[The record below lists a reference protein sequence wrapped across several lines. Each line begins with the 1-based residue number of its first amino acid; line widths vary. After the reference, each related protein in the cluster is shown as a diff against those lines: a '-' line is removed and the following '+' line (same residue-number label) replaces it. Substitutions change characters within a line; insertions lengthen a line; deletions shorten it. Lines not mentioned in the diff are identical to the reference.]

1 MLTICICFRFSSAM
15 SVSGDKSDD
24 EYSVIADKGE
34 IGFVDYQNDGSAG
47 YYNQLEEGPLVISV
61 PFPFKNEKPQSITVG
76 ETSYDSFTIKNTLD
90 EAVDLWPK
98 IWASNP
104 KDSFTL
110 SILKP
115 PSKDSDIREIQG
127 FYEAFTL
134 EDRMLE
140 PGDTLTIWV
149 SCKPKD
155 IGLHN
160 AVVTVDYEGERV
172 ERVIFLLAEDKISS
186 SLTSRRPYSR
196 SKRAPKKDFAVDNY
210 VTGARPIKEVERR
223 FKNRLPRYEIPKEIR
238 EMIERK
244 EVPDELDQGLTAKN
258 YANYYKTLLIMEE
271 LQLEEDMRAYDMEN
285 VSMRRR
291 GFYLS
296 LEVPGLAEKRPSLV
310 HGDFIFVR
318 HAYDDGTGQAYQGF
332 VHRVEADEVHLK
344 FAPEF
349 HQRHTAGSVYNVR
362 FTYNRINTRRLY
374 QAVEAAEKLDPN
386 FLFPSLNSGKR
397 MIKTK
402 PIVPISPALNA
413 EQICSIEM
421 ILGCKGAPPYVI
433 HGPPGTGKT
442 MTLVEAIVQLY
453 TTQRNARI
461 LVCAP
466 SNSAADHI
474 LEKLLCLEGVC
485 IKDSEIFRLNAAT
498 RAYEEINP
506 EIIRFC
512 FFDELV
518 FKCPPLRALT
528 RYRLVVSTYM
538 SASLLNAEGVNRG
551 HFTHIF
557 LDEAGQ
563 ASEPENMIAISNL
576 CLSDTV
582 VVLAGDPRQLGP
594 VIYSRDADSL
604 GLGKSYL
611 ERLFECDYYCEGDEN
626 YVTKLVKNY
635 RCHPEIL
642 DLPSKL
648 FYGGELVASKE
659 DTDSVLSSLNFLPN
673 KDFPIVFYG
682 IQGCDEREG
691 NNPSWFNRIEISKVI
706 ETIKRL
712 TANDCVLEEDIGVIT
727 PYRQQVMKIKEVLD
741 RLEMTGVKVGSVEQF
756 QGQEKQVI
764 IISTVR
770 STIKHKDFDKAYCLG
785 FLSNPRR
792 FNVAITRAISLL
804 VIIGNPHIIC
814 QDMNWSKLLWRCVD
828 NSAYQG
834 CDLPAREEFV
844 EEPYNQ
850 EEACREY
857 SVEEAWINS
866 AEVKNGGTKEKD
878 EWSDGWNDNGG
889 AFVEE
894 PYNQEESNNAREYSV
909 EEAWINSAEVKNDDI
924 KEKYEWSDGWNDNGG
939 GTKEKDEWSDGWN
952 NNGGGTKEK
961 DEWSDGWNNNGG
973 GTKEKEESS
982 DGWNN
987 NGGTEECSDGW
998 KNGGGGKEIKDDGES
1013 ETRGDFVAKEEDEW
1027 SDGWK

>member
-1 MLTICICFRFSSAM
+1 M
-15 SVSGDKSDD
+15 SVAGDKSDD
-24 EYSVIADKGE
+24 EYSVIGDRGE
-34 IGFVDYQNDGSAG
+34 IGFIDYQNDGSAG
-47 YYNQLEEGPLVISV
+47 CYNPFDEGPVVISA
-61 PFPFKNEKPQSITVG
+61 PFPFKNEKPQSVTVG
-76 ETSYDSFTIKNTLD
+76 ETSYDSFTIKNNSD
-90 EAVDLWPK
+90 EPIDLWPK
-98 IWASNP
+98 IYASNP

-115 PSKDSDIREIQG
+115 PSKDSNVREIQG

-155 IGLHN
+155 IGLHTT
-160 AVVTVDYEGERV
+160 VVSIVWGDDSV
-172 ERVIFLLAEDKISS
+172 ERVVFLLAEDKISS
-186 SLTSRRPYSR
+186 SLATTRPYSR
-196 SKRAPKKDFAVDNY
+196 NNRRAPKKDFAVDSY
-210 VTGARPIKEVERR
+210 VTGSRPSKVVQRS

-244 EVPDELDQGLTAKN
+244 EVPDDFNEGLTVKN
-258 YANYYKTLLIMEE
+258 YSNYFKTLLVMEE

-291 GFYLS
+291 GLYLS
-296 LEVPGLAEKRPSLV
+296 LEVPGLAERRPSLV
-310 HGDFIFVR
+310 HGDYIFVR
-318 HAYDDGTGQAYQGF
+318 HAYDDGTDQAYQGY
-332 VHRVEADEVHLK
+332 VHRVEADEVYLK
-344 FAPEF
+344 FASEF
-349 HQRHTAGSVYNVR
+349 HLRHTTGSVYNVR

-374 QAVEAAEKLDPN
+374 QAVDAADKLDPK
-386 FLFPSLNSGKR
+386 FLFPSFNSGKR
-397 MIKTK
+397 MIETK
-402 PIVPISPALNA
+402 RIVPISPALNA
-413 EQICSIEM
+413 EQICSVEM

-474 LEKLLCLEGVC
+474 LEKLLSLEGVR
-485 IKDSEIFRLNAAT
+485 IKDHEIFRLNAAT
-498 RAYEEINP
+498 RAYEEIKP
-506 EIIRFC
+506 EVIRFC
-512 FFDELV
+512 FFDELI
-518 FKCPPLRALT
+518 FMCPPLKALN
-528 RYRLVVSTYM
+528 RYKLVVSTYM
-538 SASLLNAEGVNRG
+538 SASLLNAEGVKRG

-576 CLSDTV
+576 CLSETV

-594 VIYSRDADSL
+594 VIYSRDAESL
-604 GLGKSYL
+604 GLGRSYL
-611 ERLFECDYYCEGDEN
+611 ERLFECDYYCEEDEN

-648 FYGGELVASKE
+648 FYDGELVASKE
-659 DTDSVLSSLNFLPN
+659 DTDSVLASLKFLPN
-673 KDFPIVFYG
+673 KEFPMVFYG

-712 TANDCVLEEDIGVIT
+712 TANDCVQEEDIGVIT

-741 RLEMTGVKVGSVEQF
+741 RLEMTEVKVGSVEQF

-770 STIKHKDFDKAYCLG
+770 STIKHDKFDRAYCLG

-814 QDMNWSKLLWRCVD
+814 KDMNWNQLLWRCVD
-828 NSAYQG
+828 NNAYQG
-834 CDLPAREEFV
+834 CDLPEREEYV
-844 EEPYNQ
+844 EEPFDQ
-850 EEACREY
+850 EGSNNAPQF
-857 SVEEAWINS
+857 SADDAWNSSGEIN
-866 AEVKNGGTKEKD
+866 
-878 EWSDGWNDNGG
+878 NGG
-889 AFVEE
+889 A
-894 PYNQEESNNAREYSV
+894 
-909 EEAWINSAEVKNDDI
+909 
-924 KEKYEWSDGWNDNGG
+924 
-939 GTKEKDEWSDGWN
+939 
-952 NNGGGTKEK
+952 KEK

-973 GTKEKEESS
+973 GTKEKEEWS

-987 NGGTEECSDGW
+987 YGGGIKEKEDWSDGWNNDVVRTKEKEECSDGW
-998 KNGGGGKEIKDDGES
+998 NSDVVRTKEKEECSVGGEEMKNGGDL
-1013 ETRGDFVAKEEDEW
+1013 VAEKEDEW

>member
-1 MLTICICFRFSSAM
+1 M
-15 SVSGDKSDD
+15 SVIGDKSDD
-24 EYSVIADKGE
+24 EYSVVADKGE
-34 IGFVDYQNDGSAG
+34 IGFIDYQNDGSAG
-47 YYNQLEEGPLVISV
+47 CYNPFDEGPIVISV

-76 ETSYDSFTIKNTLD
+76 ETSFDSFTIKNTTD
-90 EAVDLWPK
+90 EPVDLWTK
-98 IWASNP
+98 IYASNP
-104 KDSFTL
+104 EDSFTL

-115 PSKDSDIREIQG
+115 PSKDSDIKEMQS

-155 IGLHN
+155 IGLHTT
-160 AVVTVDYEGERV
+160 VVTVDWGDDRV
-172 ERVIFLLAEDKISS
+172 ERVVFLLAEDKISS
-186 SLTSRRPYSR
+186 SLTSNRPYAR
-196 SKRAPKKDFAVDNY
+196 SKRVPKKDFAMDVY
-210 VTGARPIKEVERR
+210 VTGSRPSKVVERR
-223 FKNRLPRYEIPKEIR
+223 FINRLPRYEIPKEIR
-238 EMIERK
+238 EMIEMK
-244 EVPDELDQGLTAKN
+244 EIPSDLEEGLTAKN

-271 LQLEEDMRAYDMEN
+271 IQLEEDMRAYDMEN

-291 GFYLS
+291 GLYLS
-296 LEVPGLAEKRPSLV
+296 LEVPGLAERRPSLV
-310 HGDFIFVR
+310 HGDFILVR
-318 HAYDDGTGQAYQGF
+318 HAYDDGTGHAYQGF

-344 FAPEF
+344 FASEF
-349 HQRHTAGSVYNVR
+349 HHRHTTGNVYNVR

-374 QAVEAAEKLDPN
+374 QAVDAAENLDPN
-386 FLFPSLNSGKR
+386 FLFPSFNSGKR

-421 ILGCKGAPPYVI
+421 ILGCRGAPPYVI

-442 MTLVEAIVQLY
+442 MTIVEAIVQLY

-474 LEKLLCLEGVC
+474 LEKLLCLEGVR
-485 IKDSEIFRLNAAT
+485 IKDNEIFRLNAAT
-498 RAYEEINP
+498 RSYEEIKP

-512 FFDELV
+512 FFDELI

-528 RYRLVVSTYM
+528 RYKIVVSTYM

-576 CLSDTV
+576 CLPDTV

-594 VIYSRDADSL
+594 VIYSRDAESL

-648 FYGGELVASKE
+648 FYDGELVASKE
-659 DTDSVLSSLNFLPN
+659 NTDSVLASLNFLPN
-673 KDFPIVFYG
+673 KEFPMVFYG

-712 TANDCVLEEDIGVIT
+712 TANDCVQEEDIGVIT

-741 RLEMTGVKVGSVEQF
+741 RLDMTEVKVGSVEQF

-770 STIKHKDFDKAYCLG
+770 STIKHNEFDRAYCLG

-814 QDMNWSKLLWRCVD
+814 KDMNWNKLLWRCVD
-828 NSAYQG
+828 NNAYQG
-834 CDLPAREEFV
+834 CGLPEREEFV
-844 EEPYNQ
+844 EEPFYQ
-850 EEACREY
+850 EESSNAPD
-857 SVEEAWINS
+857 AWNNS
-866 AEVKNGGTKEKD
+866 GEVNNVGEKEKD
-878 EWSDGWNDNGG
+878 EWSDSWNN
-889 AFVEE
+889 
-894 PYNQEESNNAREYSV
+894 
-909 EEAWINSAEVKNDDI
+909 
-924 KEKYEWSDGWNDNGG
+924 NGG
-939 GTKEKDEWSDGWN
+939 GTKEKDEWSDSWN

-961 DEWSDGWNNNGG
+961 DEWSDGWNNNGD
-973 GTKEKEESS
+973 GTKGKEECS

-987 NGGTEECSDGW
+987 NGGT
-998 KNGGGGKEIKDDGES
+998 
-1013 ETRGDFVAKEEDEW
+1013 KEEEEW
-1027 SDGWK
+1027 SDGWKNNEKEEWSDGWNNNVGTKEKEECFDGCKIGNGGEEIKNGGEFESRADFVAEEVDEWGCK

>member
-1 MLTICICFRFSSAM
+1 M
-15 SVSGDKSDD
+15 SVRGDKSDD

-34 IGFVDYQNDGSAG
+34 IGFIDYQNDGSAG
-47 YYNQLEEGPLVISV
+47 CYNLSDEGPVLVSV
-61 PFPFKNEKPQSITVG
+61 PFPFKNEKPQSIIVG
-76 ETSYDSFTIKNTLD
+76 ETSFDSFTVKNTTD
-90 EAVDLWPK
+90 EPVDLWPQ
-98 IWASNP
+98 IYASNP
-104 KDSFTL
+104 EDSFTL

-115 PSKDSDIREIQG
+115 PSKDADIKERQY
-127 FYEAFTL
+127 FFEAFKL

-140 PGDTLTIWV
+140 PGDTFTIWV

-155 IGLHN
+155 IGLHTT
-160 AVVTVDYEGERV
+160 VVSLGCGEERV
-172 ERVIFLLAEDKISS
+172 ERVVFLLAEDKISS
-186 SLTSRRPYSR
+186 SLASNRPYSR
-196 SKRAPKKDFAVDNY
+196 GRRAPKRDFAVDNY
-210 VTGARPIKEVERR
+210 VMGSRPSKPVQHG
-223 FKNRLPRYEIPKEIR
+223 FKNRLPRYDIPKEIR
-238 EMIERK
+238 EMIQNK
-244 EVPDELDQGLTAKN
+244 EVPDDLNQGLTAKN
-258 YANYYKTLLIMEE
+258 YANYFKTLLIMEE
-271 LQLEEDMRAYDMEN
+271 VQLEEDMRAYDMEN
-285 VSMRRR
+285 VSMKRR
-291 GFYLS
+291 GLCLS
-296 LEVPGLAEKRPSLV
+296 LEVPGLAERRPSIV

-318 HAYDDGTGQAYQGF
+318 HAYDDGTDQAYQGF

-349 HQRHTAGSVYNVR
+349 HLRHTAGSVYNVR

-374 QAVEAAEKLDPN
+374 QAVDAAEKLDLN
-386 FLFPSLNSGKR
+386 FLFPSLHSGKR
-397 MIKTK
+397 MIQTK
-402 PIVPISPALNA
+402 PIVPFSPALNA

-453 TTQRNARI
+453 TTQKNARI

-474 LEKLLCLEGVC
+474 LEKLLCLDGVR
-485 IKDSEIFRLNAAT
+485 IKDNEIFRLNAAT
-498 RAYEEINP
+498 RAYEEIKP

-512 FFDELV
+512 FFDDFV
-518 FKCPPLRALT
+518 FKCPPLKALT
-528 RYRLVVSTYM
+528 RYKLVVSTYM
-538 SASLLNAEGVNRG
+538 SASLLNAEGVYRG

-576 CLSDTV
+576 CLTETV

-594 VIYSRDADSL
+594 VIYSRDAESL

-648 FYGGELVASKE
+648 FYDGELVASKE
-659 DTDSVLSSLNFLPN
+659 DTDSVLATLNFLPN
-673 KDFPIVFYG
+673 KEFPMVFYG

-706 ETIKRL
+706 EIIKRL
-712 TANDCVLEEDIGVIT
+712 TANDCVQEEDIGVIT

-741 RLEMTGVKVGSVEQF
+741 RLDMTEVKVGSVEQF

-770 STIKHKDFDKAYCLG
+770 STIKHNEFDRAYCLG

-814 QDMNWSKLLWRCVD
+814 KDMNWNKLLWRCVD
-828 NSAYQG
+828 NNAYKG
-834 CDLPAREEFV
+834 CGLPEREEFV
-844 EEPYNQ
+844 EEPFN
-850 EEACREY
+850 EEGSSNTPQY
-857 SVEEAWINS
+857 PTG
-866 AEVKNGGTKEKD
+866 AEWNISGEVNNGGTKEWSD
-878 EWSDGWNDNGG
+878 EW
-889 AFVEE
+889 
-894 PYNQEESNNAREYSV
+894 NN
-909 EEAWINSAEVKNDDI
+909 N
-924 KEKYEWSDGWNDNGG
+924 G
-939 GTKEKDEWSDGWN
+939 GTKEINEWSDGWN
-952 NNGGGTKEK
+952 NNGGTKEK
-961 DEWSDGWNNNGG
+961 EEWSDGWNNGG
-973 GTKEKEESS
+973 GVEEI
-982 DGWNN
+982 
-987 NGGTEECSDGW
+987 
-998 KNGGGGKEIKDDGES
+998 KNGGE
-1013 ETRGDFVAKEEDEW
+1013 FVAKEEDEW

>member
-1 MLTICICFRFSSAM
+1 M
-15 SVSGDKSDD
+15 SVSGYKSDD

-34 IGFVDYQNDGSAG
+34 IGFIDYQNDGV
-47 YYNQLEEGPLVISV
+47 YNPLDEGPVVISS
-61 PFPFKNEKPQSITVG
+61 PFPFRNEKPQSITVG
-76 ETSYDSFTIKNTLD
+76 ETSHDSFTIKNTTD
-90 EAVDLWPK
+90 EAVDLWTK
-98 IWASNP
+98 IYASNP
-104 KDSFTL
+104 EDSFTL
-110 SILKP
+110 SVLKP
-115 PSKDSDIREIQG
+115 PSKDSDAKEVQS
-127 FYEAFTL
+127 FYETFTL

-140 PGDTLTIWV
+140 PGDALTVWV

-155 IGLHN
+155 IGLHT
-160 AVVTVDYEGERV
+160 TVISVDWGCDNV
-172 ERVIFLLAEDKISS
+172 ERVVFLLAEDKISS
-186 SLTSRRPYSR
+186 SLATNRPYSR
-196 SKRAPKKDFAVDNY
+196 NRRAPRKDFAVDSY
-210 VTGARPIKEVERR
+210 VTGSRPAKAVAQRGY
-223 FKNRLPRYEIPKEIR
+223 KNRLPRYEIPKETR
-238 EMIERK
+238 EMLEKK
-244 EVPDELDQGLTAKN
+244 EVPDFLNEGLTVRN
-258 YANYYKTLLIMEE
+258 YAKYYKMLLIMEE

-285 VSMRRR
+285 VTMRRR
-291 GFYLS
+291 GLYLS

-318 HAYDDGTGQAYQGF
+318 HACDDVTAQAYQGF

-344 FAPEF
+344 FASEF
-349 HQRHTAGSVYNVR
+349 HLRHTSGSVYNVR

-374 QAVEAAEKLDPN
+374 QAADAAEGLDPN
-386 FLFPSLNSGKR
+386 FLFPSLKSGKR

-413 EQICSIEM
+413 EQICSVEM
-421 ILGCKGAPPYVI
+421 ILGCEGAPPYVI

-442 MTLVEAIVQLY
+442 MTVVEAIVQLY

-474 LEKLLCLEGVC
+474 LEKLLCLEGVR
-485 IKDSEIFRLNAAT
+485 IKDNEIFRLNAAT
-498 RAYEEINP
+498 RSYEEIKP

-518 FKCPPLRALT
+518 FKCPPLQALNH
-528 RYRLVVSTYM
+528 YKLIVSTYM
-538 SASLLNAEGVNRG
+538 SASLLNAEGVKRG

-563 ASEPENMIAISNL
+563 ASEPENMIALSNL
-576 CLSDTV
+576 CLSETV

-594 VIYSRDADSL
+594 VIYSRDAESL

-648 FYGGELVASKE
+648 FYDGELVASKE
-659 DTDSVLSSLNFLPN
+659 DTDSVLATLKFLPN
-673 KDFPIVFYG
+673 KEFPMVFYG

-712 TANDCVLEEDIGVIT
+712 TANDCVAEEDIGVIT
-727 PYRQQVMKIKEVLD
+727 PYRQQVTKIKEVLD
-741 RLEMTGVKVGSVEQF
+741 RLEMTEVKVGSVEQF

-770 STIKHKDFDKAYCLG
+770 STIKHNEFDRAYCLG

-814 QDMNWSKLLWRCVD
+814 KDMNWNKLLWRCVD
-828 NSAYQG
+828 NNAYQG
-834 CDLPAREEFV
+834 CGLPEREEF
-844 EEPYNQ
+844 EEEAFIQ
-850 EEACREY
+850 EESNNAPPLY
-857 SVEEAWINS
+857 SVEEAWNMS
-866 AEVKNGGTKEKD
+866 GEVNNDGTKEKN
-878 EWSDGWNDNGG
+878 EWSDGWNDNGAG
-889 AFVEE
+889 TKE
-894 PYNQEESNNAREYSV
+894 NN
-909 EEAWINSAEVKNDDI
+909 D
-924 KEKYEWSDGWNDNGG
+924 WSDEWNNNGAG
-939 GTKEKDEWSDGWN
+939 NKEKDECSDGWN
-952 NNGGGTKEK
+952 NNGGAKER
-961 DEWSDGWNNNGG
+961 EECSDVWNNNGGTKDNEKLFDDWNNNGGG
-973 GTKEKEESS
+973 GTKEKEECSDGNDGGGTKEKEEWSDGCNNNGCGTKNTEEWS
-982 DGWNN
+982 DGWN
-987 NGGTEECSDGW
+987 E
-998 KNGGGGKEIKDDGES
+998 NGGGTKN
-1013 ETRGDFVAKEEDEW
+1013 TDEW

>member
-1 MLTICICFRFSSAM
+1 MF
-15 SVSGDKSDD
+15 
-24 EYSVIADKGE
+24 
-34 IGFVDYQNDGSAG
+34 
-47 YYNQLEEGPLVISV
+47 
-61 PFPFKNEKPQSITVG
+61 
-76 ETSYDSFTIKNTLD
+76 
-90 EAVDLWPK
+90 
-98 IWASNP
+98 
-104 KDSFTL
+104 
-110 SILKP
+110 
-115 PSKDSDIREIQG
+115 
-127 FYEAFTL
+127 
-134 EDRMLE
+134 
-140 PGDTLTIWV
+140 
-149 SCKPKD
+149 
-155 IGLHN
+155 HH
-160 AVVTVDYEGERV
+160 
-172 ERVIFLLAEDKISS
+172 
-186 SLTSRRPYSR
+186 LTSGVLKFES
-196 SKRAPKKDFAVDNY
+196 
-210 VTGARPIKEVERR
+210 
-223 FKNRLPRYEIPKEIR
+223 
-238 EMIERK
+238 
-244 EVPDELDQGLTAKN
+244 
-258 YANYYKTLLIMEE
+258 
-271 LQLEEDMRAYDMEN
+271 
-285 VSMRRR
+285 
-291 GFYLS
+291 
-296 LEVPGLAEKRPSLV
+296 
-310 HGDFIFVR
+310 IFS
-318 HAYDDGTGQAYQGF
+318 QGF

-344 FAPEF
+344 FASEF

-374 QAVEAAEKLDPN
+374 QAVDAAEMLDLN
-386 FLFPSLNSGKR
+386 FLFPSLHSGKR

-453 TTQRNARI
+453 TTQKNARI

-474 LEKLLCLEGVC
+474 LEKLLCLDGVR
-485 IKDSEIFRLNAAT
+485 IKDNEIFRLNAAT
-498 RAYEEINP
+498 RAYEEIKP

-512 FFDELV
+512 FFDELI
-518 FKCPPLRALT
+518 FKCPPLKALT
-528 RYRLVVSTYM
+528 RYKLVVSTYM

-576 CLSDTV
+576 CLTETV

-594 VIYSRDADSL
+594 VIYSRDAESL

-648 FYGGELVASKE
+648 FYDGELVASKE
-659 DTDSVLSSLNFLPN
+659 DTDSVLASLNFLPN
-673 KDFPIVFYG
+673 KEFPMVFYG

-712 TANDCVLEEDIGVIT
+712 TANDCVQEEDIGVIT

-741 RLEMTGVKVGSVEQF
+741 RLEMTEVKVGSVEQF

-770 STIKHKDFDKAYCLG
+770 STIKHNEFDRAYCLG

-814 QDMNWSKLLWRCVD
+814 KVPPTCFFWSICNAVSSFPTSQLNRNCYMKQDMNWNKLLWRCVD
-828 NSAYQG
+828 NNAYQG
-834 CDLPAREEFV
+834 CGLPEREEFV
-844 EEPYNQ
+844 EEPFNQ
-850 EEACREY
+850 EGSSNDPQYPPEAE
-857 SVEEAWINS
+857 WNNS
-866 AEVKNGGTKEKD
+866 GELNNGGANVKG
-878 EWSDGWNDNGG
+878 EWSDGWN
-889 AFVEE
+889 
-894 PYNQEESNNAREYSV
+894 NNS
-909 EEAWINSAEVKNDDI
+909 S
-924 KEKYEWSDGWNDNGG
+924 
-939 GTKEKDEWSDGWN
+939 TKEKDEWSDGWN
-952 NNGGGTKEK
+952 NNGGTKEN
-961 DEWSDGWNNNGG
+961 DEWSDGWNKGTKGLNQEGSSNAPQYPQEADWNYSGEVKNC
-973 GTKEKEESS
+973 GTKENGEWS
-982 DGWNN
+982 DGFNNNGSTKKKDVWSDGGNN
-987 NGGTEECSDGW
+987 NGGTIEKEECLDGW
-998 KNGGGGKEIKDDGES
+998 KNKGSGEEIKNGCEF
-1013 ETRGDFVAKEEDEW
+1013 ETTGDYVAKEEDEW

>member
-1 MLTICICFRFSSAM
+1 M
-15 SVSGDKSDD
+15 SVIGDKSDD
-24 EYSVIADKGE
+24 EYSEIADKGE
-34 IGFVDYQNDGSAG
+34 IGFIDYQNDGSAG
-47 YYNQLEEGPLVISV
+47 YYNPYDEGPVVVSA
-61 PFPFKNEKPQSITVG
+61 PFPFRNEKPQSITVG
-76 ETSYDSFTIKNTLD
+76 ETSYDSFTVKNNTD
-90 EAVDLWPK
+90 EPVDLWTK
-98 IWASNP
+98 IYASNP
-104 KDSFTL
+104 EDSFTL

-115 PSKDSDIREIQG
+115 PSKDSDIKEKQG
-127 FYEAFTL
+127 FFEAFTL

-155 IGLHN
+155 IGLHTT
-160 AVVTVDYEGERV
+160 VVTVDWGDERV
-172 ERVIFLLAEDKISS
+172 ERVVFLLAEDKISS
-186 SLTSRRPYSR
+186 SLATNRPYSR
-196 SKRAPKKDFAVDNY
+196 SRRAPKRDFAVDSY
-210 VTGARPIKEVERR
+210 VTGSRPSKVVDRS

-238 EMIERK
+238 EMIENK
-244 EVPDELDQGLTAKN
+244 EVPDDLNEGLTTNN
-258 YANYYKTLLIMEE
+258 YAKYFKTLLIMEE
-271 LQLEEDMRAYDMEN
+271 IQLEEDMRAYDMEN

-291 GFYLS
+291 GLYLS

-310 HGDFIFVR
+310 HGDFIFAR

-374 QAVEAAEKLDPN
+374 QAVDAAEKLDPN
-386 FLFPSLNSGKR
+386 FLFPSLHSGKR

-421 ILGCKGAPPYVI
+421 VLGCKGAPPYVI

-453 TTQRNARI
+453 TTQKNARI

-474 LEKLLCLEGVC
+474 LEKLLCLEGVR
-485 IKDSEIFRLNAAT
+485 IKDNEIFRLNAAT
-498 RAYEEINP
+498 RAYEEIKP

-518 FKCPPLRALT
+518 FKCPPLKALT
-528 RYRLVVSTYM
+528 RYKLVVSTYM

-576 CLSDTV
+576 CLSETV

-594 VIYSRDADSL
+594 VIYSRDAESL

-611 ERLFECDYYCEGDEN
+611 ERLFECEYYGEGDEN
-626 YVTKLVKNY
+626 YVTKLLKNY

-648 FYGGELVASKE
+648 FYDGELVASKE
-659 DTDSVLSSLNFLPN
+659 DTDSVLASLKFLPN
-673 KDFPIVFYG
+673 KEFPMVFYG

-712 TANDCVLEEDIGVIT
+712 TANDCVQEEDIGVIA

-741 RLEMTGVKVGSVEQF
+741 RLDMTEVKVGSVEQF

-770 STIKHKDFDKAYCLG
+770 STIKHNDFDRAYCLG

-814 QDMNWSKLLWRCVD
+814 KDMNWNKLLWRCVD
-828 NSAYQG
+828 NNAYQG
-834 CDLPAREEFV
+834 CGLPEQDEFV
-844 EEPYNQ
+844 EEPFDQ
-850 EEACREY
+850 EGSGNAPQYPPVAGWSDE
-857 SVEEAWINS
+857 WNN
-866 AEVKNGGTKEKD
+866 NGETKGKD
-878 EWSDGWNDNGG
+878 EWSGEWNDNGD
-889 AFVEE
+889 A
-894 PYNQEESNNAREYSV
+894 
-909 EEAWINSAEVKNDDI
+909 
-924 KEKYEWSDGWNDNGG
+924 KEKNEWSDGWNDNGG
-939 GTKEKDEWSDGWN
+939 GAKEKEEWSDGWN
-952 NNGGGTKEK
+952 ENDGAKEK
-961 DEWSDGWNNNGG
+961 AECTDGWNNSG
-973 GTKEKEESS
+973 GTTGK
-982 DGWNN
+982 
-987 NGGTEECSDGW
+987 EECSDGS
-998 KNGGGGKEIKDDGES
+998 KNVGGSGKIMNGGEF
-1013 ETRGDFVAKEEDEW
+1013 ETRGDFVAKEEDQW

>member
-1 MLTICICFRFSSAM
+1 M
-15 SVSGDKSDD
+15 SVSGYKSDD

-34 IGFVDYQNDGSAG
+34 IGFIDYQNDGSSG
-47 YYNQLEEGPLVISV
+47 CYNPFDEGPVVVSV
-61 PFPFKNEKPQSITVG
+61 PFPFKKEKPQSVTVG
-76 ETSYDSFTIKNTLD
+76 ETSFDSFTVKNTMD
-90 EAVDLWPK
+90 EPVDLWTK
-98 IWASNP
+98 IYASNP
-104 KDSFTL
+104 EDSFTL

-115 PSKDSDIREIQG
+115 PSKDSDLKERQC
-127 FYEAFTL
+127 FYETFTL

-155 IGLHN
+155 IGLHTT
-160 AVVTVDYEGERV
+160 VVTVDWGSDRV
-172 ERVIFLLAEDKISS
+172 ERVVFLLAEDKISS
-186 SLTSRRPYSR
+186 SLTSNRPYSR
-196 SKRAPKKDFAVDNY
+196 SRRAPKKDFAVDDY
-210 VTGARPIKEVERR
+210 VKGSRPSKVVERSFR
-223 FKNRLPRYEIPKEIR
+223 NRLPLYEIPKEIR
-238 EMIERK
+238 EMIENK
-244 EVPDELDQGLTAKN
+244 EFPDDLNEGLTARN

-285 VSMRRR
+285 VSMKRR
-291 GFYLS
+291 GIYLS
-296 LEVPGLAEKRPSLV
+296 LEVPGLAERRPSLV

-318 HAYDDGTGQAYQGF
+318 HAYDDGTDHAYQGF

-344 FAPEF
+344 FASEF

-374 QAVEAAEKLDPN
+374 QAVDAAEMLDPN
-386 FLFPSLNSGKR
+386 FLFPSLHSGKR

-402 PIVPISPALNA
+402 PFVPISPALNA

-421 ILGCKGAPPYVI
+421 VLGCKGAPPYVI

-453 TTQRNARI
+453 TTQRNARV

-474 LEKLLCLEGVC
+474 LEKLLCLEGVR
-485 IKDSEIFRLNAAT
+485 IKDNEIFRLNAAT
-498 RAYEEINP
+498 RSYEEIKP

-512 FFDELV
+512 FFDELI
-518 FKCPPLRALT
+518 FKCPPLKALT
-528 RYRLVVSTYM
+528 RYKLVVSTYM

-551 HFTHIF
+551 HFTHIL

-563 ASEPENMIAISNL
+563 ASEPENMIAVSNL
-576 CLSDTV
+576 CLTETV

-594 VIYSRDADSL
+594 VIYSRDAESL

-635 RCHPEIL
+635 ICHPEIL

-648 FYGGELVASKE
+648 FYDGELVASKE
-659 DTDSVLSSLNFLPN
+659 DTDSVLASLNFLPN
-673 KDFPIVFYG
+673 KEFPMVFYG

-712 TANDCVLEEDIGVIT
+712 TANDCVQEEDIGVIT

-741 RLEMTGVKVGSVEQF
+741 RLDMTEVKVGSVEQF

-770 STIKHKDFDKAYCLG
+770 STIKHNEFDRAYCLG

-814 QDMNWSKLLWRCVD
+814 KDMNWNKLLWRCVD
-828 NSAYQG
+828 NNAYQG
-834 CDLPAREEFV
+834 CGLPEQEEFV
-844 EEPYNQ
+844 EEPFKQEGSSNGPQYPPEAEWNNSGELNNGGANENGEWSDGWNNNGGTKEKNEWSDGWNSNGGGTKKKDEWSDGWDNNGGTNGINQ
-850 EEACREY
+850 EGSSNAPQDPQEAEWND
-857 SVEEAWINS
+857 SG
-866 AEVKNGGTKEKD
+866 EVKNGGTKEKD
-878 EWSDGWNDNGG
+878 
-889 AFVEE
+889 V
-894 PYNQEESNNAREYSV
+894 R
-909 EEAWINSAEVKNDDI
+909 
-924 KEKYEWSDGWNDNGG
+924 
-939 GTKEKDEWSDGWN
+939 SDGWN
-952 NNGGGTKEK
+952 NNGGK
-961 DEWSDGWNNNGG
+961 N
-973 GTKEKEESS
+973 EKEE
-982 DGWNN
+982 
-987 NGGTEECSDGW
+987 CCDGW
-998 KNGGGGKEIKDDGES
+998 KDGGSGEEIKNGGKF

>member
-1 MLTICICFRFSSAM
+1 M
-15 SVSGDKSDD
+15 SVSGYKSDD

-34 IGFVDYQNDGSAG
+34 IGFIDYQNDGSSG
-47 YYNQLEEGPLVISV
+47 CYNPFDEGPVVVSV
-61 PFPFKNEKPQSITVG
+61 PFPFKKEKPQSVTVG
-76 ETSYDSFTIKNTLD
+76 ETSFDSFTVKNTMD
-90 EAVDLWPK
+90 EPVDLWTK
-98 IWASNP
+98 IYASNP
-104 KDSFTL
+104 EDSFTL

-115 PSKDSDIREIQG
+115 PSKDSDLKERQC
-127 FYEAFTL
+127 FYETFTL

-155 IGLHN
+155 IGLHTT
-160 AVVTVDYEGERV
+160 VVTVDWGSDRV
-172 ERVIFLLAEDKISS
+172 ERVVFLLAEDKISS
-186 SLTSRRPYSR
+186 SLTSNRPYSR
-196 SKRAPKKDFAVDNY
+196 SRRAPKKDFAVDDY
-210 VTGARPIKEVERR
+210 VKGSRPSKVVERSFR
-223 FKNRLPRYEIPKEIR
+223 NRLPLYEIPKEIR
-238 EMIERK
+238 EMIENK
-244 EVPDELDQGLTAKN
+244 EFPDDLNEGLTARN

-285 VSMRRR
+285 VSMKRR
-291 GFYLS
+291 GIYLS
-296 LEVPGLAEKRPSLV
+296 LEVPGLAERRPSLV

-318 HAYDDGTGQAYQGF
+318 HAYDDGTDHAYQGF
-332 VHRVEADEVHLK
+332 VHRVEADEVHMK
-344 FAPEF
+344 FASEF

-374 QAVEAAEKLDPN
+374 QAVDAAEMLDPN
-386 FLFPSLNSGKR
+386 FLFPSLHSGKR

-402 PIVPISPALNA
+402 PFVPISPALNA

-421 ILGCKGAPPYVI
+421 VLGCKGAPPYVI

-453 TTQRNARI
+453 TTQRNARV

-474 LEKLLCLEGVC
+474 LEKLLCLEGVR
-485 IKDSEIFRLNAAT
+485 IKDNEIFRLNAAT
-498 RAYEEINP
+498 RSYEEIKP

-512 FFDELV
+512 FFDELI
-518 FKCPPLRALT
+518 FKCPPLKALT
-528 RYRLVVSTYM
+528 RYKLVVSTYM

-551 HFTHIF
+551 HFTHIL

-563 ASEPENMIAISNL
+563 ASEPENMIAVSNL
-576 CLSDTV
+576 CLTETV

-594 VIYSRDADSL
+594 VIYSRDAESL

-648 FYGGELVASKE
+648 FYDGELVASKE
-659 DTDSVLSSLNFLPN
+659 DTDSVLASLNFLPN
-673 KDFPIVFYG
+673 KEFPMVFYG

-712 TANDCVLEEDIGVIT
+712 TANDCVQEEDIGVIT

-741 RLEMTGVKVGSVEQF
+741 RLDMTEVKVGSVEQF

-770 STIKHKDFDKAYCLG
+770 STIKHNEFDRAYCLG

-814 QDMNWSKLLWRCVD
+814 KDMNWNKLLWRCVD
-828 NSAYQG
+828 NNAYQG
-834 CDLPAREEFV
+834 CGLPEQEEFV
-844 EEPYNQ
+844 EEPFKQ
-850 EEACREY
+850 EGSSNGPQYPPEAE
-857 SVEEAWINS
+857 WNNS
-866 AEVKNGGTKEKD
+866 GELN
-878 EWSDGWNDNGG
+878 NGG
-889 AFVEE
+889 ANE
-894 PYNQEESNNAREYSV
+894 
-909 EEAWINSAEVKNDDI
+909 
-924 KEKYEWSDGWNDNGG
+924 NG
-939 GTKEKDEWSDGWN
+939 EWSDGWN
-952 NNGGGTKEK
+952 NNGGK
-961 DEWSDGWNNNGG
+961 N
-973 GTKEKEESS
+973 EKEE
-982 DGWNN
+982 
-987 NGGTEECSDGW
+987 CCDGW
-998 KNGGGGKEIKDDGES
+998 KDGGSGEEIKNGGKF

>member
-1 MLTICICFRFSSAM
+1 M
-15 SVSGDKSDD
+15 SVSGYKSDD

-34 IGFVDYQNDGSAG
+34 IGFIDYQNDGSAG
-47 YYNQLEEGPLVISV
+47 CYNPLDEGPVVVSV
-61 PFPFKNEKPQSITVG
+61 PFPFKNEKPQSILVG
-76 ETSYDSFTIKNTLD
+76 ETSFDSFTVKNTMD
-90 EAVDLWPK
+90 EPVDLWTK
-98 IWASNP
+98 IYASNP
-104 KDSFTL
+104 EDSFTL

-115 PSKDSDIREIQG
+115 PSKHSDIKEIQC
-127 FYEAFTL
+127 FYETFTL

-155 IGLHN
+155 IGLHTT
-160 AVVTVDYEGERV
+160 VITVDWGIDRAERV
-172 ERVIFLLAEDKISS
+172 VFLLAEDNIST
-186 SLTSRRPYSR
+186 SLTSKRPYSR
-196 SKRAPKKDFAVDNY
+196 SRRAPKKDFAVDDY
-210 VTGARPIKEVERR
+210 VMGSRPSKAVERR

-238 EMIERK
+238 EMIEKK
-244 EVPDELDQGLTAKN
+244 EMPDDLNEGLTANN
-258 YANYYKTLLIMEE
+258 YANYYKYLLIMEE

-285 VSMRRR
+285 VSLKRR
-291 GFYLS
+291 GLYLS
-296 LEVPGLAEKRPSLV
+296 LEVPGLAERRPSLV
-310 HGDFIFVR
+310 HGDYIFVR
-318 HAYDDGTGQAYQGF
+318 NAYDDGTDQAYQGF
-332 VHRVEADEVHLK
+332 IHRVEADEVHLK

-374 QAVEAAEKLDPN
+374 QAVDAAETLDRN
-386 FLFPSLNSGKR
+386 FLFPSLHSGKR
-397 MIKTK
+397 IIKTK

-453 TTQRNARI
+453 TTQKNARI

-474 LEKLLCLEGVC
+474 LEKLLCLEGVR
-485 IKDSEIFRLNAAT
+485 IKDNEIFRLNAAT
-498 RAYEEINP
+498 RTYEEIKP

-512 FFDELV
+512 FFDELI
-518 FKCPPLRALT
+518 FKCPPLKALN
-528 RYRLVVSTYM
+528 RYKLVVSTYM

-576 CLSDTV
+576 CLSETV

-594 VIYSRDADSL
+594 VIYSRDAESL

-611 ERLFECDYYCEGDEN
+611 ERLFECDYYCEGDES

-642 DLPSKL
+642 DLPSSL
-648 FYGGELVASKE
+648 FYDGELVASKE
-659 DTDSVLSSLNFLPN
+659 DTDSVLASLNFLPN
-673 KDFPIVFYG
+673 KEFPMVFYG

-712 TANDCVLEEDIGVIT
+712 TANDCVQEEDIGVIT
-727 PYRQQVMKIKEVLD
+727 PYRQQVTKIKEVLD
-741 RLEMTGVKVGSVEQF
+741 RLEMTEVKVGSVEQF

-770 STIKHKDFDKAYCLG
+770 STIKHNEFDRAYCLG

-814 QDMNWSKLLWRCVD
+814 KDMNWNKLLWRCVD
-828 NSAYQG
+828 NNAYQG
-834 CDLPAREEFV
+834 CGLPEREEFV
-844 EEPYNQ
+844 EEPFNQ
-850 EEACREY
+850 EGSSNYPQYPPEAE
-857 SVEEAWINS
+857 WNNS
-866 AEVKNGGTKEKD
+866 GELNKGGANEKGEWSDGWNNNGVTKEKDEWSGGWNNNGCTEEKD
-878 EWSDGWNDNGG
+878 EWSDGWNKGKNGLDPEGSSNAPQYPHEGEWNDSGEIKNGG
-889 AFVEE
+889 T
-894 PYNQEESNNAREYSV
+894 
-909 EEAWINSAEVKNDDI
+909 
-924 KEKYEWSDGWNDNGG
+924 KENGEWSDGV
-939 GTKEKDEWSDGWN
+939 SN
-952 NNGGGTKEK
+952 N
-961 DEWSDGWNNNGG
+961 G
-973 GTKEKEESS
+973 GTKEKEEYCSA
-982 DGWNN
+982 WNN
-987 NGGTEECSDGW
+987 GSCGE
-998 KNGGGGKEIKDDGES
+998 EIKIDGEF
-1013 ETRGDFVAKEEDEW
+1013 ETRAEFVAKEEDEW